1 MDLIGV
7 LLTIIA
13 GIYRLYYE
21 NKAYI
26 SLNEFSTTEA
36 ELYDLR
42 IENRFSYLRYK
53 FVLDGISYGGG
64 NVNPVLSI
72 KSEEQK
78 VLSDY
83 VTTIK
88 AKSKGVGDKVK
99 IFYKQNDPSINYI
112 KEPMWALP
120 LDGVFLVVAPILYII
135 LR

>member
-78 VLSDY
+78 VLYDY